1 MLPPSPCLG
10 RLTCQVVQNGPKQVI
25 QENQTLTK
33 QKVSWK
39 IFTKSAL
46 WLCSFEQSTRR
57 QLLRF
62 VRFVLFVHFPNDT
75 IVQNFRH
82 LFFHVSENLEQS
94 VSHCLTASHYS
105 LIESSKSFKESLN
118 RVWRWSGCCRG
129 SRWIEEVLR
138 ANGRSLDCRTKLTMD
153 TMEKDKAKNR
163 RIDKNMKNHEKK
175 KGRSIRSV
183 VYRSLFNSKSQW

>member
-1 MLPPSPCLG
+1 M
-10 RLTCQVVQNGPKQVI
+10 
-25 QENQTLTK
+25 
-33 QKVSWK
+33 
-39 IFTKSAL
+39 
-46 WLCSFEQSTRR
+46 
-57 QLLRF
+57 
-62 VRFVLFVHFPNDT
+62 LFVHFPNDT

-94 VSHCLTASHYS
+94 VSHSLTASHYS

-129 SRWIEEVLR
+129 SSWIEEVLR

-183 VYRSLFNSKSQW
+183 VCSTPRVNDKLEWVATAVTTPTLAHSCWCRCRSRCWCWDWNLHACIAVSVRCGHHFPSGLLLCAL